1 LATSATARG
10 VAGAVFFAAGFFAFG
25 LGNGTTSA
33 PGAFEAPTR
42 PMACQKPVGA
52 ERPIFQAWIVAVP
65 AKAVL

>member
-1 LATSATARG
+1 
-10 VAGAVFFAAGFFAFG
+10 

-33 PGAFEAPTR
+33 PDAFEAPTR
-42 PMACQKPVGA
+42 PMACQNPVGA